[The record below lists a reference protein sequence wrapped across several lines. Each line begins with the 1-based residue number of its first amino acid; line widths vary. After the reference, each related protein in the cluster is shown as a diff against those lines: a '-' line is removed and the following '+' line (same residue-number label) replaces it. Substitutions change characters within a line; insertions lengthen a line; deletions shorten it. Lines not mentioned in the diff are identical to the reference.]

1 MQQKQIKEIIEES
14 KSNIRK
20 DILKDNL
27 VMFFTRVIEDL
38 KNDSSKNL
46 FGRAYELYYLI
57 NPYKA
62 LHSRKQILT
71 FFKNKFEQG
80 EGFQLDDEEMN
91 YLKIFFGNI
100 EDDFSFKNPKVIAG
114 RFNGIL
120 NKLCDKYFPESSQ
133 VIEPLLLG
141 RILCSVGGVER
152 LSRLP
157 SSTIQLI
164 GAERALCFFRLFI
177 HSLSSH
183 SYHVSQIMDAVL
195 GDSSQRVAKGSP
207 FSSSSLVLLLTMK
220 YLYTSPFP
228 IFGIH
233 PSQIPEPSQRNIKA

>member
-1 MQQKQIKEIIEES
+1 MQQKKIQEIIEES
-14 KSNIRK
+14 KSNIRN

-27 VMFFTRVIEDL
+27 IMFFTRVIEDL

-80 EGFQLDDEEMN
+80 EGFQLDEEEMN

-100 EDDFSFKNPKVIAG
+100 EDDFSFKNPKVMAG

-120 NKLCDKYFPESSQ
+120 NKLCDKYLPESLQ
-133 VIEPLLLG
+133 IIEPLLLG

-164 GAERALCFFRLFI
+164 GAEKALFRHLKEGNNPPKYGLLYYSKYVQQSKKKGKTAREISNKLF
-177 HSLSSH
+177 
-183 SYHVSQIMDAVL
+183 
-195 GDSSQRVAKGSP
+195 
-207 FSSSSLVLLLTMK
+207 LTIRLD
-220 YLYTSPFP
+220 YL
-228 IFGIH
+228 
-233 PSQIPEPSQRNIKA
+233 RKLAR